1 MKDSSRYQYRKWI
14 ILLSVILVSVVYII
28 RLLFL
33 QIIDDQWEIRAKGNA
48 LRYVC
53 DYPPRGLIYDRNGE
67 LLVTNTISYDLMVV
81 PRNVKLT
88 ETLIKELCH
97 ILQISEEEFMKRFDK
112 AKAYSPYI
120 GSFSIDKLLMKHTA
134 I

>member
-14 ILLSVILVSVVYII
+14 ILSFVFFVIIVYFI

-33 QIIDDQWEIRAKGNA
+33 QVFDDQWEIRAKGNA

-67 LLVTNTISYDLMVV
+67 Y
-81 PRNVKLT
+81 
-88 ETLIKELCH
+88 
-97 ILQISEEEFMKRFDK
+97 
-112 AKAYSPYI
+112 
-120 GSFSIDKLLMKHTA
+120 
-134 I
+134 